1 MVQMP
6 DAATIKLPDAGI
18 FAGLSASWLLV
29 IICGLIV
36 MFQSC
41 KLFFGM
47 AERYFI
53 LAVLTIMAPLA
64 FGVGG
69 SRSTSDIFSGWCRMY
84 GSMCLLMVMN
94 VVFVKMLL
102 SILSFYR

>member
-1 MVQMP
+1 MKP
-6 DAATIKLPDAGI
+6 
-18 FAGLSASWLLV
+18 
-29 IICGLIV
+29 
-36 MFQSC
+36 
-41 KLFFGM
+41 FFEM

-64 FGVGG
+64 FGVSG